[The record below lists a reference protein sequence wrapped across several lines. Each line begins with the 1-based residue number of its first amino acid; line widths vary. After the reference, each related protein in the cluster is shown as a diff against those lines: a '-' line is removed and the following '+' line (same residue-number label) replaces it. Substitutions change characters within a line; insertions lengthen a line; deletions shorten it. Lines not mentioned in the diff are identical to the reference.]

1 MKGFGLEAD
10 NRTVSYSR
18 ESYITDGFE
27 ENELIELTQAIE
39 NLKFLDAYTSI
50 ARKNTSDKIRMCKKL
65 AVNYGMKSRIN
76 STAAKSIESLCK
88 IQSIEAEEA
97 AEEAGV
103 DTSSDKVPDNKK
115 PTLGE
120 EFKKNKK
127 DKGFWKALWAAI
139 VRVFKAVGDFLKK
152 VFKKI
157 IGFFDLST
165 SSLFKKVTDPKLKD
179 KIKVYIEDQMK
190 SGKMP
195 YSISTKMDISVID
208 NSTKEIEEMSNYCI
222 YMLKNITNNKEL
234 NFDQYINKIDGYY
247 NKYVGEEEDE
257 FRWKSKVLLTIFG
270 VNITKDENEVLN
282 AICDG
287 KSVKSLY
294 DIIQKFDDK
303 RSLANKPEEII
314 KVSQDVMKNN
324 ENEETIITC
333 LKKIK
338 ESLKKSSI
346 IMKAFGMG
354 GITLTRIWTKLASIY
369 DKIVLKDER
378 NHDAVD
384 TALNYNVED

>member
-1 MKGFGLEAD
+1 MNNEMSFETLYMKGFGLEAD
-10 NRTVSYSR
+10 NKSVSYSG

-27 ENELIELTQAIE
+27 ENEIIELTQAIE

-50 ARKNTSDKIRMCKKL
+50 THKNTSDKIRMCKKL

-103 DTSSDKVPDNKK
+103 DTSSDNKVPDNKK

-120 EFKKNKK
+120 EFKQNKK

-157 IGFFDLST
+157 IEFFDLST

-195 YSISTKMDISVID
+195 YSISTKMDINVID
-208 NSTKEIEEMSNYCI
+208 NSTKEIEEMSDYCI
-222 YMLKNITNNKEL
+222 YMLKNITNNKTL
-234 NFDQYINKIDGYY
+234 NFDQYINKINGYY
-247 NKYVGEEEDE
+247 NKYVGEELEEDE
-257 FRWKSKVLLTIFG
+257 FKQKSKVLLTIFG

-282 AICDG
+282 TICDG

-294 DIIQKFDDK
+294 DIIQKIDDK

-324 ENEETIITC
+324 ENEETIITR

-346 IMKAFGMG
+346 IMKTFGMG

-369 DKIVLKDER
+369 DKVVLNDGG
-378 NHDAVD
+378 
-384 TALNYNVED
+384 